1 MSEISSESVST
12 ESSESA
18 PVESSEV
25 SQSTESSLGESSGES
40 QAQESVGELQEQIQ
54 EAVDNG
60 ASKKE
65 IQQMIKEFELKVN
78 GKSVKKSIDLSNED
92 EIKKELQKA
101 AAFQEVSQTHQQMIK
116 NLQSKIEAW
125 KKNPDLIFKDL
136 EIDDNDYLEKRA
148 SRELE
153 EMKLTPEQKRIREL
167 EAKIAEREEQER
179 LLSERL
185 QAEEQAKKD
194 AEAMDF
200 LRAEITDA
208 ISKSSFLKPSEK
220 VERRVAD
227 MMATYSEKYP
237 NITAE
242 QVLPY
247 VEKEIVE
254 EFNEILESMPEDYL
268 DKFFKKQSLDK
279 IGKKFV
285 KPAPPAPKKAPVTS
299 TQVAQPTTQSVDRK
313 AEAQASQRK
322 RSFEDLMAS
331 R

>member
-1 MSEISSESVST
+1 MSETSSESTVSEST
-12 ESSESA
+12 ESSLESGG
-18 PVESSEV
+18 ESSLET
-25 SQSTESSLGESSGES
+25 SDSSLGESSGES
-40 QAQESVGELQEQIQ
+40 TAESVNELQDQIQ

-92 EIKKELQKA
+92 EVRKELQKA

-125 KKNPDLIFKDL
+125 KKNPDQIFKDL

-167 EAKIAEREEQER
+167 EARIAEREEQER
-179 LLSERL
+179 LLAERL

-194 AEAMDF
+194 AEAMEF
-200 LRAEITDA
+200 LKAEITDA

-227 MMATYSEKYP
+227 MMAAYSTQYP
-237 NITAE
+237 DITAE

-299 TQVAQPTTQSVDRK
+299 TQVAQPTSQSVERK
-313 AEAQASQRK
+313 AEAQANQKK
-322 RSFEDLMAS
+322 RSFEELMAA